1 MTVYCIVLIVYI
13 WSDTFY
19 LTHFQSNLV
28 YLAFLFM
35 QQFTLNR
42 ALTNQ
47 TDDEEE
53 ESYLRPAILSLISG
67 SCSILISN
75 FLTSL
80 MYCSVAASIGR
91 YTRQSNLYL
100 NKYFLEV

>member
-1 MTVYCIVLIVYI
+1 MTAYCLVLIVYI

-19 LTHFQSNLV
+19 LTHFQSNIV
-28 YLAFLFM
+28 YLAYLFV

-47 TDDEEE
+47 HDDDDE
-53 ESYLRPAILSLISG
+53 ESYLRPAILSLIGGLASV
-67 SCSILISN
+67 LISN

-80 MYCSVAASIGR
+80 VYGSVAASIGP
-91 YTRQSNLYL
+91 YTRHSNLYL
-100 NKYFLEV
+100 SKYYLEV